1 MGKNIGVLGLGKS
14 GVAVANLA
22 VRLGYNVFASDSE
35 KKKVIKFL
43 NKKITTEFSNHS
55 DKILNS
61 DIIIKSP
68 GIHSDIPILEKAI
81 ARKIK
86 VVSELAF
93 SISKSKYKKIIAITG
108 TNGKTTTTD
117 LVAKIIKA
125 AYKDSIVVGN
135 IGFPLA
141 DKVLKTTKNTYITM
155 ELSSYQLEDTP
166 DFRPDVS
173 VLLNITPD
181 HLEHHKT
188 MDAYI
193 KAKETVF
200 VNQKKVDFAVINY
213 DDKVCRKIA
222 LKAKSNV
229 IFFSK
234 KPLRNGVFYDNGKIV
249 IQLGKKHIEI
259 SPKINMIGSHN
270 IENILAAIAA
280 TFVSGINQATIEKVI
295 SGYKGVE
302 HRIEFVKTV
311 NGVDYYN
318 DSKST
323 NIDSTRVAIESFS
336 ENILLVMGGRDKG
349 FSYTPLKNLVKQ
361 KVKSIF
367 LIGEASEKIKKD
379 LKDSTLFFDCGNIE
393 NAVKQIYKT
402 AEAGDIVLLS
412 PACASF
418 DQFNDF
424 EERGLV
430 FKQLVL
436 SNHVKKTSK
445 KRI

>member
-1 MGKNIGVLGLGKS
+1 MDLKKGLMKKNIGVLGLGKS
-14 GVAVANLA
+14 GVAAANLA
-22 VRLGYNVFASDSE
+22 VRLGYNVFASDCGG
-35 KKKVIKFL
+35 KRVIKFL
-43 NKKITTEFSNHS
+43 NKKITTEFFNHS

-61 DIIIKSP
+61 DVIIKSP

-86 VVSELAF
+86 IISELAF
-93 SISKSKYKKIIAITG
+93 SVSNSKYKKIIAITG

-117 LVAKIIKA
+117 LIAKIINA
-125 AYKDSIVVGN
+125 AHKDSIVVGN
-135 IGFPLA
+135 IGFPLS
-141 DKVLKTTKNTYITM
+141 DKALKTTKNTYITM

-166 DFRPDVS
+166 DFRSEVS

-181 HLEHHKT
+181 HLGRHKT
-188 MDAYI
+188 MNAYI
-193 KAKETVF
+193 KAKEIVF
-200 VNQKKVDFAVINY
+200 VNQKRADFTVINY
-213 DDKVCRKIA
+213 DNKICRKIA
-222 LKAKSNV
+222 SKAKSNV

-259 SPKINMIGSHN
+259 NPKINIVGSHN
-270 IENILAAIAA
+270 IENILAATAA
-280 TFVSGINQATIEKVI
+280 TYVSGTNRAIIEKVI

-311 NGVDYYN
+311 NDVDYYN

-336 ENILLVMGGRDKG
+336 GNVLLIMGGRDKG
-349 FSYTPLKNLVKQ
+349 SSYIPLKNLVKR

-367 LIGEASEKIKKD
+367 LVGEASKKIKKD
-379 LKDSTLFFDCGNIE
+379 LKGSTLFFDCANIE
-393 NAVKQIYKT
+393 SAVKQIYKT

-418 DQFNDF
+418 DQFSNF
-424 EERGLV
+424 EERGAI
-430 FKQLVL
+430 FKQIVRRF
-436 SNHVKKTSK
+436 K
-445 KRI
+445 